1 MSPLRAPRWMR
12 AGLMSA
18 AVVFSAA
25 APAGAQE
32 VRQEEDVVTPIDM
45 SVGRSVPLT
54 VGAPITKVSV
64 ANPDIADVVVISTVE
79 LVINARAPGETD
91 AIIWQ
96 EGGARKHYR
105 LVVKST
111 SQHKQIVVGIKFAE
125 VDKNVLRTLSNSAQ
139 YNDANNLVGTNNFSS
154 GAGPNPISIP
164 GGEFISVLT
173 NFNTQK
179 LLGLLQAQEQK
190 GKSRTLAE
198 PTVMA
203 GNKEEANFLAGG
215 EIPVPVVQTGGSAA
229 ANGGA
234 PVTIQYK
241 EYGIKLHFVA
251 EILSDTLIQLV
262 LTPEVSSL
270 DYTNAIT
277 LSGFK
282 IPAISTR
289 RVQSTVDVR
298 RGESLILSGM
308 FDDTWS
314 KNKTGIPFLMN
325 IPILGELFSSTQWQ
339 HNQTELLIVVTP
351 NVIDPLAPRPQDIIH
366 LRPDS
371 TLPAKEALEHVLPAP
386 PSQPQGTPPPR

>member
-1 MSPLRAPRWMR
+1 MTTMLAPRWIR
-12 AGLMSA
+12 DGLVGVALVVASA
-18 AVVFSAA
+18 VSAQ
-25 APAGAQE
+25 AQ
-32 VRQEEDVVTPIDM
+32 VQEDVVTPIDM

-54 VGAPITKVSV
+54 LGAAITKVSV
-64 ANPDIADVVVISTVE
+64 ANPEIADIVVISTLE

-105 LVVKST
+105 LVVTST
-111 SQHKQIVVGIKFAE
+111 SERKQIVVAIKFAE
-125 VDKNVLRTLSNSAQ
+125 VDRNLLTTITNSAQ
-139 YNDANNLVGTNNFSS
+139 YQDANNLAGTNNFSS
-154 GAGPNPISIP
+154 GATNPISIP

-173 NFNTQK
+173 NFDTQK

-215 EIPVPVVQTGGSAA
+215 EIPVPVVQTGGTSAA
-229 ANGGA
+229 GSSA

-241 EYGIKLHFVA
+241 EYGIKLHFIA
-251 EILSDTLIQLV
+251 EILSDSLIKLV

-308 FDDTWS
+308 FDDLWS
-314 KNKTGIPFLMN
+314 KSKTGIPLFMD
-325 IPILGELFSSTQWQ
+325 IPIIGELFSSTQWQ
-339 HNQTELLIVVTP
+339 HNQTELLVVVTP
-351 NVIDPLAPRPQDIIH
+351 IVIDPLGPRPQDILR
-366 LRPDS
+366 LRPD
-371 TLPAKEALEHVLPAP
+371 TALPAREAVQKDLVP
-386 PSQPQGTPPPR
+386 PGTTPSRPQGTPPPR